1 MTIHID
7 FAAKKNCYATLYS
20 YGEICVGC
28 GCCSTNKKIRR
39 KARLK
44 YWKYWLSD
52 NLHFIQWATEYPE
65 MLALQEKNVAI
76 NIKNARKMI
85 KIYSR

>member
-1 MTIHID
+1 MTIFID
-7 FAAKKNCYATLYS
+7 TAEKKNCYAELYS

-28 GCCSTNKKIRR
+28 GCCSTNKKIRH

-44 YWKYWLSD
+44 YWKYRLHD
-52 NLHFIQWATEYPE
+52 NLHFSQWITEYPE
-65 MLALQEKNVAI
+65 MLALQKKNLSI